1 VQNSELLNTYQD
13 FKGNSDQLTL
23 AAGKLAESLSLALEP
38 SEGEAEGNERLL
50 RYYVSI
56 NVVDKPDRQGRDA
69 VYNFRHLLQYL
80 TARRLLRQKFS
91 LAKIAE
97 YTGLVPTQSLI
108 DALLAPPHRSEA
120 ELLVAAFKA
129 QDVLPGSRSSLRT
142 ANQRNANN
150 PASTPPTGATGRPG
164 NRQSAPLPSNPI
176 HGMADLLKEIEDM
189 RRRFSN
195 EMEEV
200 RRVRYALDQLNTAI
214 NTSMRLGMRAQD
226 DFMQMVDDIRRGM
239 AEANARTLMYLEQI
253 NQLSARFE
261 VQQDHVV
268 RTQAELLD
276 RMKYFEARLH
286 AFDKTAPTPT
296 PTPATGDPQ

>member
-1 VQNSELLNTYQD
+1 MTVHNSEILSNYQY
-13 FKGNSDQLTL
+13 FTGNSDQLTL

-50 RYYVSI
+50 RYYVSL

-80 TARRLLRQKFS
+80 TARRLLQQKFS

-97 YTGLVPTQSLI
+97 YTGLVPTQSLV

-129 QDVLPGSRSSLRT
+129 QDVLPGSRSGL
-142 ANQRNANN
+142 RNANSR
-150 PASTPPTGATGRPG
+150 PTSPPRGATGRPS
-164 NRQSAPLPSNPI
+164 NRPSAALPSNPI

-189 RRRFSN
+189 RQRFSH
-195 EMEEV
+195 EMAEV
-200 RRVRYALDQLNTAI
+200 QRVRHALDQLNTAI
-214 NTSMRLGMRAQD
+214 NTSMRLGMRAQE
-226 DFMQMVDDIRRGM
+226 DFMRMVEDIRRGM
-239 AEANARTLMYLEQI
+239 AEANARSRDYMEQLHLLTEMI
-253 NQLSARFE
+253 ATQQRDGARI
-261 VQQDHVV
+261 QD
-268 RTQAELLD
+268 ELLH
-276 RMKYFEARLH
+276 RMKYLESQLYEFQ
-286 AFDKTAPTPT
+286 KTT

>member
-1 VQNSELLNTYQD
+1 MQNSEILNTYQD
-13 FKGNSDQLTL
+13 FKGSSDQLTL

-50 RYYVSI
+50 RYYVSL

-97 YTGLVPTQSLI
+97 YTSLVPTQSLI

-164 NRQSAPLPSNPI
+164 NRPSASLPSNPI

-214 NTSMRLGMRAQD
+214 NTSMRLGMRAQE

-239 AEANARTLMYLEQI
+239 AEANARSGMYLDHLHE
-253 NQLSARFE
+253 LSKTVAIQQKDAARIQE
-261 VQQDHVV
+261 D
-268 RTQAELLD
+268 LIY
-276 RMKYFEARLH
+276 RMKDLEARL
-286 AFDKTAPTPT
+286 PTPT

>member
-1 VQNSELLNTYQD
+1 
-13 FKGNSDQLTL
+13 
-23 AAGKLAESLSLALEP
+23 
-38 SEGEAEGNERLL
+38 
-50 RYYVSI
+50 
-56 NVVDKPDRQGRDA
+56 
-69 VYNFRHLLQYL
+69 
-80 TARRLLRQKFS
+80 
-91 LAKIAE
+91 
-97 YTGLVPTQSLI
+97 
-108 DALLAPPHRSEA
+108 
-120 ELLVAAFKA
+120 
-129 QDVLPGSRSSLRT
+129 
-142 ANQRNANN
+142 
-150 PASTPPTGATGRPG
+150 
-164 NRQSAPLPSNPI
+164 
-176 HGMADLLKEIEDM
+176 MADLLKEIEDM

-239 AEANARTLMYLEQI
+239 AEANARTAMYLEQI

>member
-1 VQNSELLNTYQD
+1 VQNLEILDTYQD

-50 RYYVSI
+50 RYYVSL

-80 TARRLLRQKFS
+80 TARRLLRQRFS

-97 YTGLVPTQSLI
+97 YTSLVPTQSLI

-150 PASTPPTGATGRPG
+150 PASTAPTGATVRPG
-164 NRQSAPLPSNPI
+164 NRPSAPLPSNPI

-214 NTSMRLGMRAQD
+214 NTSMRLGMRAQE

-239 AEANARTLMYLEQI
+239 ADANARTAMYLDHLHE
-253 NQLSARFE
+253 LSKTVAIQQKDAARIQE
-261 VQQDHVV
+261 D
-268 RTQAELLD
+268 LIY
-276 RMKYFEARLH
+276 RMKDLEARL
-286 AFDKTAPTPT
+286 PTPT

>member
-1 VQNSELLNTYQD
+1 M
-13 FKGNSDQLTL
+13 
-23 AAGKLAESLSLALEP
+23 
-38 SEGEAEGNERLL
+38 
-50 RYYVSI
+50 
-56 NVVDKPDRQGRDA
+56 
-69 VYNFRHLLQYL
+69 YNFRHLLQYL

-97 YTGLVPTQSLI
+97 YTSLVPTQSLI

-150 PASTPPTGATGRPG
+150 PASTAPTGATGRPG
-164 NRQSAPLPSNPI
+164 NRPSAPLPSNPI

-214 NTSMRLGMRAQD
+214 NTSMRLGMRAQE

-239 AEANARTLMYLEQI
+239 ADANARSGMYLDHLHE
-253 NQLSARFE
+253 LSKTVAIQQKDAARIQE
-261 VQQDHVV
+261 D
-268 RTQAELLD
+268 LIY
-276 RMKYFEARLH
+276 RMKDLEARL
-286 AFDKTAPTPT
+286 PT

>member
-1 VQNSELLNTYQD
+1 VQNSEILNTYQD

-50 RYYVSI
+50 RYYVSL

-97 YTGLVPTQSLI
+97 YTSLVPTQSLI

-150 PASTPPTGATGRPG
+150 PASTPPTGATGKPG
-164 NRQSAPLPSNPI
+164 NRPSAPLPSNPI

-195 EMEEV
+195 VMEEV

-214 NTSMRLGMRAQD
+214 NTSMRLGMRAQE

-239 AEANARTLMYLEQI
+239 AEANERSSMYLDHLHE
-253 NQLSARFE
+253 LSKTVAIQQKDAARIQE
-261 VQQDHVV
+261 D
-268 RTQAELLD
+268 LIY
-276 RMKYFEARLH
+276 RMKDLEARL
-286 AFDKTAPTPT
+286 PIPT

>member
-1 VQNSELLNTYQD
+1 VQNSEILNTYQD

-50 RYYVSI
+50 RYYVSL

-97 YTGLVPTQSLI
+97 YTSLVPTQSLI

-150 PASTPPTGATGRPG
+150 PASTAPTGATGRPG
-164 NRQSAPLPSNPI
+164 NRPSAPLPSNPI

-214 NTSMRLGMRAQD
+214 NTSMRLGMRAQE

-239 AEANARTLMYLEQI
+239 AEANERSSMYLDHLHE
-253 NQLSARFE
+253 LSKTVAIQQKDAARIQE
-261 VQQDHVV
+261 D
-268 RTQAELLD
+268 LIY
-276 RMKYFEARLH
+276 RMKDLEARL
-286 AFDKTAPTPT
+286 PTPT

>member
-1 VQNSELLNTYQD
+1 VQNSEILHTYQD

-50 RYYVSI
+50 RYYVSL

-97 YTGLVPTQSLI
+97 YTSLVPTQSLI

-150 PASTPPTGATGRPG
+150 PASTAPTGATGRPG
-164 NRQSAPLPSNPI
+164 NRPSAPLPSNPI

-214 NTSMRLGMRAQD
+214 NTSMRLGMRAQE

-239 AEANARTLMYLEQI
+239 AEANERSSMYLDHLHE
-253 NQLSARFE
+253 LSKTVAIQQKDAARIQE
-261 VQQDHVV
+261 D
-268 RTQAELLD
+268 LIY
-276 RMKYFEARLH
+276 RMKDLEARL
-286 AFDKTAPTPT
+286 PTPT